1 MLSIP
6 ALERLS
12 QRHKILG
19 RFHARRRVEVVAN
32 VDAKRAHRSAVAEA
46 KTDRVCVIARELVE
60 INVAVDVAAVVKNDA
75 AQTAFQWNGKAHFRI
90 HDGEHMSAD
99 RHADQRAGGSIGG
112 VTAKN
117 KPPPRG
123 PGPFGGSAPRIGGSA
138 AETRAP
144 KHEDVPSHR

>member
-75 AQTAFQWNGKAHFRI
+75 AQTAFQRNGKAHFRI

-99 RHADQRAGGSIGG
+99 RDANQRTGGSIGG
-112 VTAKN
+112 GNAN
-117 KPPPRG
+117 KKTPLPG
-123 PGPFGGSAPRIGGSA
+123 PGRFSG
-138 AETRAP
+138 TT
-144 KHEDVPSHR
+144 PS